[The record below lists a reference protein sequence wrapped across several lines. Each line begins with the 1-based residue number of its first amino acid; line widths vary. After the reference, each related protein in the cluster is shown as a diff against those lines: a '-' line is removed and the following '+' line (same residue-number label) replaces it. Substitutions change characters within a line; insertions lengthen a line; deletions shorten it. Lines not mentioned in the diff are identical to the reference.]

1 MSTYR
6 LKIKYNTAQF
16 ELVAKSGNLIAYEL
30 DRYLESFL
38 NRKVESAPLVF
49 KKTEPVYQSVQPQQV
64 QQVQQVQQAQQ
75 TQQVQYDMPM
85 PKAQETPQEHV
96 VHVQTTNIVQEQPK
110 VEEQSVIIRQQTFN
124 QNIENTSTEGQFAPQ
139 QTTPTQENFAASAG
153 QNTTMSLGDFL
164 AINKSGDV
172 FSEFIISAYYYK
184 HVLNIPSFS
193 IKMLNSKFYPSTGTL
208 IDLSIVDEA
217 RARGFIDII
226 EEDGMLKY
234 TLSANGE
241 TYFINQLRG

>member
-38 NRKVESAPLVF
+38 NRKVESAPLIF
-49 KKTEPVYQSVQPQQV
+49 KKTAPIHQTAQPQQM
-64 QQVQQVQQAQQ
+64 
-75 TQQVQYDMPM
+75 QYTMPT
-85 PKAQETPQEHV
+85 PKAQEIPQEHIEN
-96 VHVQTTNIVQEQPK
+96 VQATNIVQEQPK
-110 VEEQSVIIRQQTFN
+110 PEEQNVVIEKQTFS
-124 QNIENTSTEGQFAPQ
+124 QNIENIYTKEQVAPQ
-139 QTTPTQENFAASAG
+139 QATPAQENFATATG
-153 QNTTMSLGDFL
+153 QSPAVSLSDFL
-164 AINKSGDV
+164 AANKSGDV

-184 HVLNIPSFS
+184 RVLNIPNFS

-217 RARGFIDII
+217 RTRGFIDVV

>member
-64 QQVQQVQQAQQ
+64 QQTQQA
-75 TQQVQYDMPM
+75 QYDMPI

-96 VHVQTTNIVQEQPK
+96 EYVQTTNIVQEQPK
-110 VEEQSVIIRQQTFN
+110 VEEQNVVIEAQTFN
-124 QNIENTSTEGQFAPQ
+124 QNIENTSTLEQVAPQ
-139 QTTPTQENFAASAG
+139 QMPPLQENFTTPTG

-164 AINKSGDV
+164 ATNKSGDV

-184 HVLNIPSFS
+184 RVLNIPSFS

-217 RARGFIDII
+217 RTRGFIDII
-226 EEDGMLKY
+226 EEDGTLKY
-234 TLSANGE
+234 TLSPAGE
-241 TYFINQLRG
+241 SYFINQLRG

>member
-1 MSTYR
+1 MSVYR

-49 KKTEPVYQSVQPQQV
+49 KKAEPVYQSVQPQQV
-64 QQVQQVQQAQQ
+64 Q
-75 TQQVQYDMPM
+75 YDMPT
-85 PKAQETPQEHV
+85 PKVQEAQQEYV
-96 VHVQTTNIVQEQPK
+96 EHVQTTNIVQEQPK
-110 VEEQSVIIRQQTFN
+110 VEEQNVVIEAQTFN
-124 QNIENTSTEGQFAPQ
+124 QNIENTSTLEQVAPQ
-139 QTTPTQENFAASAG
+139 QMPPLQENFTTPTG

-164 AINKSGDV
+164 ATNKSSDV

-184 HVLNIPSFS
+184 RVLNIPSFS

-217 RARGFIDII
+217 RTRGFIDII
-226 EEDGMLKY
+226 EEDGTLKY
-234 TLSANGE
+234 TLSPAGE
-241 TYFINQLRG
+241 SYFINQLRG